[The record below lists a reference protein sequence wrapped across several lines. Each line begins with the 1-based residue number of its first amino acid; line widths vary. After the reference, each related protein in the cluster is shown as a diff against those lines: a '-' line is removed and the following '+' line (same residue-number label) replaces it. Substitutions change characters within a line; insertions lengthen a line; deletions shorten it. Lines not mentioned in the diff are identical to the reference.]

1 MQHLTNPSVC
11 AACVAFT
18 EMLGLDSTLL
28 RVDIE
33 AASRVL
39 AHAGLE
45 DLLGDDAKE
54 ESTMEDAIGMCSV
67 HVIKISRYDSICT
80 CSNVVYSVL
89 RLQQSTLI
97 IGGLPL
103 ILACTALHVISFCR
117 ALVQLF

>member
-89 RLQQSTLI
+89 GLQQSTLI

>member
-89 RLQQSTLI
+89 GLQ
-97 IGGLPL
+97 
-103 ILACTALHVISFCR
+103 
-117 ALVQLF
+117 